1 MLTYTTLCR
10 ALTEPLMQQET
21 TGVLYAIRCRACGYR
36 GETRRPDDTHDGEGV
51 PCPRCG
57 AVVELEWDGGVALA
71 GLPPGFAGD
80 PPGPHSADASPA
92 PTAEALRQLRQRH
105 GRTQVDV
112 AACVG
117 VTERQVQRWEAGQ
130 GSMPTASWHLLRR
143 VWGSRFTEDF
153 ATAPALTRGWDTQR
167 DAARDTIER
176 GDVVELQPRSGPR
189 LRAIVAATASHA
201 IHVMP
206 EGDGY
211 WAIVIEFVDAPGAE
225 EFAGFCIG
233 ERVNFA
239 RANVIHLEQRAPRG

>member
-1 MLTYTTLCR
+1 
-10 ALTEPLMQQET
+10 MQQDT

-153 ATAPALTRGWDTQR
+153 APAPALTRGWDTQR

-176 GDVVELQPRSGPR
+176 GDVVEL
-189 LRAIVAATASHA
+189 
-201 IHVMP
+201 
-206 EGDGY
+206 
-211 WAIVIEFVDAPGAE
+211 
-225 EFAGFCIG
+225 
-233 ERVNFA
+233 
-239 RANVIHLEQRAPRG
+239 

>member
-1 MLTYTTLCR
+1 
-10 ALTEPLMQQET
+10 MQQDT

-71 GLPPGFAGD
+71 GLPPGFAGEALG
-80 PPGPHSADASPA
+80 PGATLPAGKGPA
-92 PTAEALRQLRQRH
+92 PTAEALRQLRLRH

-130 GSMPTASWHLLRR
+130 GSMPIASWQLLRR
-143 VWGSRFTEDF
+143 VWGTRFTEDF
-153 ATAPALTRGWDTQR
+153 APASGPMTRGSNGLR
-167 DAARDTIER
+167 DDRRATIER
-176 GDVVELQPRSGPR
+176 GDVVELWPHIGPR
-189 LRAIVAATASHA
+189 LYAIVNAVSSGASRGA
-201 IHVMP
+201 R
-206 EGDGY
+206 EDDGY
-211 WAIVIEFVDAPGAE
+211 RGIVIEFVDAPGAE

>member
-1 MLTYTTLCR
+1 
-10 ALTEPLMQQET
+10 MQQDT
-21 TGVLYAIRCRACGYR
+21 TDVLYAIRCGACGYR
-36 GETRRPDDTHDGEGV
+36 GDTRRPDGTYHGEAV
-51 PCPRCG
+51 LCPRCG
-57 AVVELEWDGGVALA
+57 EATALEWDESAALA
-71 GLPPGFAGD
+71 GESLGPGATH
-80 PPGPHSADASPA
+80 PADKGPA

-153 ATAPALTRGWDTQR
+153 APAPALTRGWDTQR
-167 DAARDTIER
+167 DAVRDTIER

-189 LRAIVAATASHA
+189 LRAIVAATSS
-201 IHVMP
+201 HVMP

-211 WAIVIEFVDAPGAE
+211 RAIVIEFVDAPGAE
-225 EFAGFCIG
+225 EFAGFCLG
-233 ERVNFA
+233 ERVQFT
-239 RANVIHLEQRAPRG
+239 RANVIHLEQRVPPAAARSTD